1 MATVD
6 FLDRYLEP
14 MTTVFTPQL
23 AQKILDLRPE
33 SDVIARVQELGGKS
47 NAGTLTEEERN
58 EYQSLASAGTLI
70 SLVKAKAR
78 RFLAEQDS

>member
-23 AQKILDLRPE
+23 AQKILDLQPDSIVTGRIE
-33 SDVIARVQELGGKS
+33 ELGLKS
-47 NAGTLTEEERN
+47 NAGTLSEEERD
-58 EYQSLASAGTLI
+58 EYQSLANAGTLI

-78 RFLAEQDS
+78 RFLAEHNS

>member
-23 AQKILDLRPE
+23 AKKIVDLHADA
-33 SDVIARVQELGGKS
+33 DVIARVEELGNKS
-47 NAGTLTEEERN
+47 DAGTLSDEERE
-58 EYQSLASAGTLI
+58 EYRSLANAGTLI
-70 SLVKAKAR
+70 SLLKAKAR
-78 RFLAEQDS
+78 RFLSQQTS